1 VADNR
6 ITTDI
11 SATVKHKDF
20 RTEEQ
25 VYGMGEKTHSVQ
37 FYVTE
42 DVKQTL
48 RIAAAENQ
56 ESMAAFARTALQ
68 EALEDHEV
76 QSDD

>member
-1 VADNR
+1 
-6 ITTDI
+6 
-11 SATVKHKDF
+11 
-20 RTEEQ
+20 
-25 VYGMGEKTHSVQ
+25 MGEKTHSVQ